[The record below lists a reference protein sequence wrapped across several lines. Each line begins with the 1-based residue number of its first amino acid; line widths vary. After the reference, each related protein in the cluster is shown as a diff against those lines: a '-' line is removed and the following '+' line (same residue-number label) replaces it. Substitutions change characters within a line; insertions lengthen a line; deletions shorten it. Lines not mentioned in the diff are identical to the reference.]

1 MYFLFPPSITIHTN
15 SRRLNQF
22 ISVLLFR
29 TSINVPT
36 MYPCLL
42 INPTSFTWSASS
54 VILIILSSHPPA
66 IQSRDTEKSPR
77 RVGVTFRIILPVTY
91 PCPHHRRL
99 RFIIITHSLQS
110 TRDMITKSCGWS
122 RRHRPT
128 TFDNNYTDSVH
139 GFIYVYHNNKSTHNH
154 HRIAHA
160 LTIFHSVPIPLN
172 VPVGG
177 GRVATHPLVHRWRF
191 N

>member
-1 MYFLFPPSITIHTN
+1 MSPQCIHGCSSIPPRSPGRPHPSSSSYYHHTRPPSSPVILRN
-15 SRRLNQF
+15 RRVALA
-22 ISVLLFR
+22 LLFALYYQL
-29 TSINVPT
+29 PT
-36 MYPCLL
+36 
-42 INPTSFTWSASS
+42 
-54 VILIILSSHPPA
+54 PA
-66 IQSRDTEKSPR
+66 R
-77 RVGVTFRIILPVTY
+77 
-91 PCPHHRRL
+91 PHRRRL

-128 TFDNNYTDSVH
+128 TYNNNNNYTTVH

>member
-1 MYFLFPPSITIHTN
+1 MSPQCIHVCSSIPPRSPGRPHPSSSSYYHHTRPPSSPVILRN
-15 SRRLNQF
+15 RRVALA
-22 ISVLLFR
+22 LLFALYYQL
-29 TSINVPT
+29 PT
-36 MYPCLL
+36 
-42 INPTSFTWSASS
+42 
-54 VILIILSSHPPA
+54 PA
-66 IQSRDTEKSPR
+66 R
-77 RVGVTFRIILPVTY
+77 
-91 PCPHHRRL
+91 PHHRRL

-128 TFDNNYTDSVH
+128 TYNNNNYTDSVH